1 MNMNS
6 KKTMTKSQI
15 KKEIRYL
22 LIILGVGFGYY
33 IWLTH
38 THLGIPCPFRMFTGW
53 LCPGCGITHM
63 LIALIQLDFHTAYLE
78 NPFLL
83 LTSPFLIGEI
93 LYQRYLQLTKQTNPQ
108 WNQVLLWLYVI
119 ALITFGILRN
129 L

>member
-1 MNMNS
+1 MNS
-6 KKTMTKSQI
+6 KKTISKSQI
-15 KKEIRYL
+15 QKEIRYL

-33 IWLTH
+33 LWLNF
-38 THLGIPCPFRMFTGW
+38 THLGIPCPFRTITGW

-63 LIALIQLDFHTAYLE
+63 LIALIHLDFHTAYLE

-83 LTSPFLIGEI
+83 LTLPFLIVEI
-93 LYQRYLQLTKQTNPQ
+93 LYQRYLQLTKQVNPQ

-119 ALITFGILRN
+119 ALIIFGILRN

>member
-1 MNMNS
+1 MNS
-6 KKTMTKSQI
+6 KKTITKSQI
-15 KKEIRYL
+15 QKEIRYL

-33 IWLTH
+33 LWLNF
-38 THLGIPCPFRMFTGW
+38 THLGIPCPFRTITGW

-83 LTSPFLIGEI
+83 LTLPFLIGEI
-93 LYQRYLQLTKQTNPQ
+93 IYQRYLQLTKQVNPQ

-119 ALITFGILRN
+119 ALIIFGILRN

>member
-1 MNMNS
+1 
-6 KKTMTKSQI
+6 MTKSQI
-15 KKEIRYL
+15 QKEIRYL
-22 LIILGVGFGYY
+22 LMIIGIGFGYY
-33 IWLTH
+33 LWLNF
-38 THLGIPCPFRMFTGW
+38 THLGIPCPFRTITGW

-63 LIALIQLDFHTAYLE
+63 LTALIQLDFHTAYLE

-83 LTSPFLIGEI
+83 LTLPFLIGEI

-119 ALITFGILRN
+119 ALIIFGILRN

>member
-1 MNMNS
+1 MNS
-6 KKTMTKSQI
+6 KKTITKSQI
-15 KKEIRYL
+15 QKEIRYL

-33 IWLTH
+33 LWLNF
-38 THLGIPCPFRMFTGW
+38 THLGIPCPFRTITGW

-83 LTSPFLIGEI
+83 LTLPFVIGQI
-93 LYQRYLQLTKQTNPQ
+93 IYQRYLQLTKQVNPQ

-119 ALITFGILRN
+119 ALIIFGILRN